1 MPVLHVCM
9 YVTVC
14 LKDFMCLQVINGSIC
29 KIPGKYATAGCSYCS
44 SRGLLNWLVLM
55 ISLLLK
61 TPLCGEGKTRNLTSD
76 NAQTTPRHQQTTD
89 IQKAKEAKRI
99 IIGR

>member
-1 MPVLHVCM
+1 MALSVKSLVNMLLLVVLIVLPE
-9 YVTVC
+9 V
-14 LKDFMCLQVINGSIC
+14 
-29 KIPGKYATAGCSYCS
+29 
-44 SRGLLNWLVLM
+44 LLNWLVLM